1 MRDPGLVELERAL
14 TYRCD
19 GILSD
24 LSFRTDWN
32 VEMREVRWFYKG
44 GEYRAMLFL
53 PMSKSKRGPTPMG
66 YAEWRLMGRS
76 FDMLPSRPIFAWRRP
91 GMLGWQ
97 EVANVPQ
104 WRRALVAAPRNEPGN
119 GVGRDAPPDE
129 SDDLAGRPVR
139 PLPRLPIFSAAAE
152 ATPPKTSDIEA
163 GF

>member
-19 GILSD
+19 GILLDS
-24 LSFRTDWN
+24 SFRTDWN

-44 GEYRAMLFL
+44 GEYRVMLFL
-53 PMSKSKRGPTPMG
+53 PTSKLKRGLTPMG

-76 FDMLPSRPIFAWRRP
+76 FDTLPSRPIFAWRRP

-97 EVANVPQ
+97 EAANVEQ
-104 WRRALVAAPRNEPGN
+104 WRRALDA
-119 GVGRDAPPDE
+119 APPDE
-129 SDDLAGRPVR
+129 PDDLACRPVR
-139 PLPRLPIFSAAAE
+139 PLPSLPFLSAAAE
-152 ATPPKTSDIEA
+152 ATPPKPSDIET